1 LIQPF
6 DLFPHTRHIENVVSL
21 TLSNR
26 GPWAAAATAGDE
38 MADQIEN

>member
-1 LIQPF
+1 
-6 DLFPHTRHIENVVSL
+6 L

-26 GPWAAAATAGDE
+26 GPWAAAAAAGDE